1 MGSIDMSYFL
11 NMSPARL
18 MIKIWEFSHHVHHI
32 PALDPSSCN
41 CKYYLQC
48 CIDTARE
55 IWDNENYI
63 YFDSALYK
71 FQFHRKRYVCLM
83 SLKNED
89 YKEHLVESI
98 LRRER

>member
-41 CKYYLQC
+41 CKYYLEC

-63 YFDSALYK
+63 
-71 FQFHRKRYVCLM
+71 
-83 SLKNED
+83 
-89 YKEHLVESI
+89 I
-98 LRRER
+98 LIVPFTSFNFIEKDMCV